1 MNARSMS
8 GINDST
14 SSGGGGTGDALLAG
28 GTTASPQIFTGVNEF
43 SGATNSNIG
52 LLEQT
57 AITSNTF
64 IQEKGADGNFIE
76 QSGTNKGHIIQQAD
90 TSVIRQNGADAE
102 IKQSGNDAEILQ
114 TGTTTLIK
122 QEGTSS
128 SIKQTGTTSLI
139 EQTGASGCLI
149 KTTGYV
155 RSPLLPLLGNDLC
168 NKTYVDAV
176 SAKTGFGQNFANNPI
191 IAYVVSKGNPTETF
205 SGGAGDDFGG
215 RMDTPVSGLNADIYV
230 PALSGAIGEVGKVK
244 VDYSVTGEWN
254 SVEWD
259 KGLILARAEQAADG
273 TFPYTVLFRAQTD
286 PSYPATGRCLSIFN
300 MSYQSDR
307 SSTMEDARGFIV
319 DDTALVGK
327 TYRYTPVL
335 LNFSDTVGTFYLN
348 RVISNVN
355 VIFYERAVSCIT
367 ATLINV

>member
-64 IQEKGADGNFIE
+64 IQEEGADGNFIE

-102 IKQSGNDAEILQ
+102 IKQSGNNAEILQ

-155 RSPLLPLLGNDLC
+155 RSPLVPVLGNDLS

-176 SAKTGFGQNFANNPI
+176 SAKTGFGQQFLANPI
-191 IAYVVSKGNPTETF
+191 IAYAVVGGNPTEA
-205 SGGAGDDFGG
+205 SGGDSLDG
-215 RMDTPVSGLNADIYV
+215 RMDTPVSGLNADIDIPV
-230 PALSGAIGEVGKVK
+230 ITGAIGEVGKVK
-244 VDYSVTGEWN
+244 VDFSVTGEWN

-259 KGLILARAEQAADG
+259 KGLLLARAEKAADG
-273 TFPYTVLFRAQTD
+273 TFPYSVLFRAQTD
-286 PSYPATGRCLSIFN
+286 SSYPATGRCLSIFN
-300 MSYQSDR
+300 MSYQADR
-307 SSTMEDARGFIV
+307 SSTMEEARGFFV
-319 DDTALVGK
+319 DDTAVAGK

-348 RVISNVN
+348 RVISNEN

>member
-64 IQEKGADGNFIE
+64 IQEEGADGNFIE

-102 IKQSGNDAEILQ
+102 IKQSGNNAEILQ

-155 RSPLLPLLGNDLC
+155 RSPLVPLLGNDLC

-176 SAKTGFGQNFANNPI
+176 SAKTGFGQQFLANPI
-191 IAYVVSKGNPTETF
+191 IAYAVVGGNPTEA
-205 SGGAGDDFGG
+205 SGGDSLDG
-215 RMDTPVSGLNADIYV
+215 RMDTPVSGLNADIDIPV
-230 PALSGAIGEVGKVK
+230 ITGAIGELGKVK
-244 VDYSVTGEWN
+244 VDFCVTGEWN
-254 SVEWD
+254 NEEWD
-259 KGLILARAEQAADG
+259 KGLFLTRAEKQADG
-273 TFPYTVLFRAQTD
+273 SFPYTVLIRAPED
-286 PSYPATGRCLSIFN
+286 PSYPLCSRLLVNFLVAYGRG
-300 MSYQSDR
+300 DT
-307 SSTMEDARGFIV
+307 SSTLEQASGFII
-319 DDTALVGK
+319 DETAVAGK

-335 LNFSDTVGTFYLN
+335 VNTVLGGANTFYLN
-348 RVISNVN
+348 RVITNISRIN
-355 VIFYERAVSCIT
+355 YERAVSCIT